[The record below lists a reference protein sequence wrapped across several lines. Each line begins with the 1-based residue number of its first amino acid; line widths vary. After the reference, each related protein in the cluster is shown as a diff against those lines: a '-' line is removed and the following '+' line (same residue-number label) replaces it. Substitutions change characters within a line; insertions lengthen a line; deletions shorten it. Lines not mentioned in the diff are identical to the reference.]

1 MLDNTLSVV
10 ILCKH
15 FVGFSVSPDHHE
27 IQLKRSCYMSDV
39 LPALYRSAIQNGE
52 RLKNHHWLRECLKE

>member
-15 FVGFSVSPDHHE
+15 FVGVSVLNISPDHHE

-39 LPALYRSAIQNGE
+39 LPAL
-52 RLKNHHWLRECLKE
+52 